1 MVRVGVLGLQG
12 DVLEHVELLRE
23 IKGVEPVVVKDAKS
37 LASVDALVIPGG
49 ESTTIGRLIE
59 MRGLREDI
67 IDRIRGGLPVL
78 GTCAGAILLATRV
91 EDREVGEVEQ
101 PLLRVMDIYVLRN
114 AFGRQKDSFEA
125 QVELDGIGR
134 VRGAFI
140 RAPVI
145 KEAWGKAEIIGY
157 INHPVGGKAGVAAI
171 QDNMLAVVFH
181 PEITGDKKIH
191 LFLIDMA
198 KGRM

>member
-1 MVRVGVLGLQG
+1 MVRVGILGLQG

-37 LASVDALVIPGG
+37 LAIVDALVIPGG

-67 IDRIRGGLPVL
+67 IDQIREGLPVL

-91 EDREVGEVEQ
+91 EDREVGEVKQ
-101 PLLRVMDIYVLRN
+101 PLLRVMDIHVLRN

-145 KEAWGKAEIIGY
+145 KEAWGKAKIIGY
-157 INHPVGGKAGVAAI
+157 INHPVAGKAGVAAI

-181 PEITGDKKIH
+181 PEITSDKKIH